1 MQQPRTNTYDQYGNL
16 LTTTSPQGVTTTNAY
31 DPDGNLLT
39 SSWTWVNPTNSDDTE
54 PMETVNTYD
63 GNGNLTSTK
72 TYENNVLQTS
82 TSSTYDADN
91 RVYSSTDDL
100 GGVTTTVYDANGN
113 VIQTTT
119 PDGMVTDT
127 VYDAQGRGHV
137 YRRPAFARRAHQRH
151 AHTSTTRTA
160 T

>member
-1 MQQPRTNTYDQYGNL
+1 
-16 LTTTSPQGVTTTNAY
+16 
-31 DPDGNLLT
+31 
-39 SSWTWVNPTNSDDTE
+39 
-54 PMETVNTYD
+54 METVNTYD
-63 GNGNLTSTK
+63 GNGNLTGTK
-72 TYENNVLQTS
+72 TYENSVLQTS

-127 VYDAQGRGHV
+127 VYDDQGRAIYTDDPHLPGE
-137 YRRPAFARRAHQRH
+137 PDERH
-151 AHTSTTRTA
+151 AHDL
-160 T
+160 